1 MDFYGYWHEK
11 REAEKYPYA
20 VSTIS
25 FNTTF
30 YFQDNAPGSG
40 HLRFVKDGH
49 LIEPEHLYPLDRPK
63 FEAWCEAQKHVI
75 LHPMAGDCVVFMN
88 HIPHQGAKEHDD
100 MERSNVVCHY
110 QVTPMHEVVSICL
123 STTGVRWNFPIYQL
137 TLSSKEV
144 RATRYYD
151 IILTGNCG
159 ITGLKEIFGVADF
172 YGQAYVS
179 LALPTSSEIGRSD
192 WNNFYHEF
200 FRLGTIDESGDWKY
214 DEKTKIGFIEFMRR
228 WQFNRV
234 GTPCV
239 ETHHRCYLFPV
250 DFVWGHHQEFAE
262 TYSYFLVKEGL
273 VEGVL
278 PAEAYIRRVNEEY
291 MKRREEGTQSFW
303 EKDHRWS
310 INNINIHLKRINIE
324 LTLTKDPAGNDKY
337 GRIEKE
343 ADLLTLAYD

>member
-100 MERSNVVCHY
+100 MEHSNVVCHY

-172 YGQAYVS
+172 YG
-179 LALPTSSEIGRSD
+179 
-192 WNNFYHEF
+192 
-200 FRLGTIDESGDWKY
+200 
-214 DEKTKIGFIEFMRR
+214 
-228 WQFNRV
+228 
-234 GTPCV
+234 
-239 ETHHRCYLFPV
+239 
-250 DFVWGHHQEFAE
+250 HQVVPHV
-262 TYSYFLVKEGL
+262 T
-273 VEGVL
+273 GVL
-278 PAEAYIRRVNEEY
+278 QVY
-291 MKRREEGTQSFW
+291 
-303 EKDHRWS
+303 HRS
-310 INNINIHLKRINIE
+310 VGE
-324 LTLTKDPAGNDKY
+324 KY
-337 GRIEKE
+337 GTK
-343 ADLLTLAYD
+343 TLHQRLRTHQGKFSPPLIDGHQMVILK